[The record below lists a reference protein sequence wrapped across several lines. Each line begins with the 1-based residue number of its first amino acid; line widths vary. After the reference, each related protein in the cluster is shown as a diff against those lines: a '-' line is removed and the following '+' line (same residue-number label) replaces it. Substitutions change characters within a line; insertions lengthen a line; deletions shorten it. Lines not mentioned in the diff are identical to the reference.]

1 MEHPIFFVSLFLEKL
16 GLPIVHDFGEAH
28 TVLEKVLLPHITYT
42 WLVMIFLVIV
52 IKLLVRR
59 IELVPRGAQNFFEVV
74 VGGIEEFMVDVTGEE
89 GRFVFPLIGTL
100 AFFILLCN
108 YMGLVPGMFSPTAN
122 LNTTLACAI
131 IVVFYTHVIGV
142 KFHGA
147 KYIKHFLG
155 PVIFIAPLMF
165 IIEVIGHLA
174 RALSLSIRLFGNIFG
189 KEMVLGIFVFLAGWF
204 LAPLPILFLGLFVG
218 GVQTLIFVLLSMM
231 YFSGAIEHAH

>member
-1 MEHPIFFVSLFLEKL
+1 
-16 GLPIVHDFGEAH
+16 
-28 TVLEKVLLPHITYT
+28 
-42 WLVMIFLVIV
+42 MIFLVVV
-52 IKLLVRR
+52 IKLLLRR

-74 VGGIEEFMVDVTGEE
+74 IGGMEEFMVDVTGDE

-100 AFFILLCN
+100 AFYILLCN
-108 YMGLVPGMFSPTAN
+108 YMGLAPGMFSPTAN

-131 IVVFYTHVIGV
+131 VVVFYTHVIGV

-218 GVQTLIFVLLSMM
+218 GVQTLIFCLLSMM
-231 YFSGAIEHAH
+231 YFAGAIEHAH

>member
-1 MEHPIFFVSLFLEKL
+1 MEHPIFLISLFLEKL
-16 GLPIVHDFGEAH
+16 GLTIVHDFGEAH
-28 TVLEKVLLPHITYT
+28 TLLEKVLLPHITYT
-42 WLVMIFLVIV
+42 WFIMIVLVVVIR
-52 IKLLVRR
+52 LLVRK

-89 GRFVFPLIGTL
+89 GRFVFPLIGAL
-100 AFFILLCN
+100 SFYILLCN
-108 YMGLVPGMFSPTAN
+108 YMGLAPGMFSPTAN

-131 IVVFYTHVIGV
+131 IVVFYTHVIGI

-155 PVIFIAPLMF
+155 PVLFIAPLMF
-165 IIEVIGHLA
+165 VIEVISHLA

-189 KEMVLGIFVFLAGWF
+189 KEMVIAIFVFLAGLY

-218 GVQTLIFVLLSMM
+218 AVQTLIFVLLSMM
-231 YFSGAIEHAH
+231 YFAGAIEHAH

>member
-1 MEHPIFFVSLFLEKL
+1 
-16 GLPIVHDFGEAH
+16 
-28 TVLEKVLLPHITYT
+28 
-42 WLVMIFLVIV
+42 
-52 IKLLVRR
+52 
-59 IELVPRGAQNFFEVV
+59 VV
-74 VGGIEEFMVDVTGEE
+74 VGGMEEFMVDVTGDE

-100 AFFILLCN
+100 AFYILLCN
-108 YMGLVPGMFSPTAN
+108 YMGLAPGMFSPTAN

-131 IVVFYTHVIGV
+131 VVVFYTHVIGV

-218 GVQTLIFVLLSMM
+218 GVQTLIFCLLSMM
-231 YFSGAIEHAH
+231 YFAGAIEHAH

>member
-1 MEHPIFFVSLFLEKL
+1 MEHPIFLISLFLEKL
-16 GLPIVHDFGEAH
+16 GLPVVHDFGEAH
-28 TVLEKVLLPHITYT
+28 TLLEKVLLPHITYT
-42 WLVMIFLVIV
+42 WLIMIVLVVV
-52 IKLLVRR
+52 IRLLVRK

-74 VGGIEEFMVDVTGEE
+74 VGGMEEFMLDVTGEE

-108 YMGLVPGMFSPTAN
+108 YMGLAPGMFSPTAN

-155 PVIFIAPLMF
+155 PVLFIAPLMF
-165 IIEVIGHLA
+165 VIEIISHLA

-189 KEMVLGIFVFLAGWF
+189 KEMVIAIFVFLAGLY

-218 GVQTLIFVLLSMM
+218 AVQTLIFCLLSMM
-231 YFSGAIEHAH
+231 YFAGAIEHAH